1 MVLSLPLF
9 ARYRAWVGGAVLA
22 LLALAWPWYFQS
34 SLALSM
40 GSQMGTLIIICLSYN
55 ILLGQGGMLSFG
67 HAVYT
72 GLGAF
77 MAVHVMNA
85 ASQGGPLVPL
95 VLVPLLGGLA
105 GLVCAAVL
113 GFAATR
119 QSATVFSMIT
129 LGLGELVAA
138 VALMFPAWFGGESG
152 ISSNRVYG
160 APWWGITFGPALEV
174 YYLIAAYALLCTL
187 AMWGLTQTPLGRM
200 LNAVRDNPERVA
212 FIGYNPQRVRH
223 IAFIMAGFFAGI
235 GGALAAIHLEMVTA
249 ADSFSMARSGHY
261 LLFTFLGGAAFF
273 AGPIV
278 GAVLMVLTLVWW
290 SELSAAWLLYLGL
303 VFMGVVMLAPGG
315 LAAVLVAGWRWLVL
329 GQWRLCGRWHVLQA
343 LAGLLALLGGCAFI
357 ELAYHWQQQ
366 ATLGPQLQF
375 FGVALYT
382 NRLSHWMVAAVCCL
396 CGLGGWMLCRGRVA
410 RVLHT
415 VSIKPSTSTV

>member
-1 MVLSLPLF
+1 MLQIGKRRSAL
-9 ARYRAWVGGAVLA
+9 WGVGA
-22 LLALAWPWYFQS
+22 LLLLVLLGCLPQLFGS

-40 GSQMGTLIIICLSYN
+40 LSQMGYLIIICLSYN

-77 MAVHVMNA
+77 MAVHAMNRA
-85 ASQGGPLVPL
+85 AQGDVALPL
-95 VLVPLLGGLA
+95 VLVPVLGGLA
-105 GLVCAAVL
+105 GLACALLL

-119 QSATVFSMIT
+119 KSATVFSMIT
-129 LGLGELVAA
+129 LGLAELVAA

-160 APWWGITFGPALEV
+160 APWLGFTFGPALEV

-187 AMWGLTQTPLGRM
+187 AMWGFTQTPLGRI
-200 LNAVRDNPERVA
+200 LNAVRDNPERAA
-212 FIGYNPQRVRH
+212 FVGYNPQRVRH
-223 IAFIMAGFFAGI
+223 IAFSIAGFFAGI

-249 ADSFSMARSGHY
+249 ADSFSLARSGHY

-303 VFMGVVMLAPGG
+303 VFIGMVMLAPGG
-315 LAAVLVAGWRWLVL
+315 LVALWLALWRYGRSGQWRTEWRWRVLQGMALGLVLAGSAVLV
-329 GQWRLCGRWHVLQA
+329 
-343 LAGLLALLGGCAFI
+343 
-357 ELAYHWQQQ
+357 ELAYHRQQQ
-366 ATLGPQLQF
+366 ATLGPEI
-375 FGVALYT
+375 
-382 NRLSHWMVAAVCCL
+382 H
-396 CGLGGWMLCRGRVA
+396 LGGWALRVDVWQHWGA
-410 RVLHT
+410 AALAAGVGLGLAGVLRRRQRAAAQ
-415 VSIKPSTSTV
+415 KG